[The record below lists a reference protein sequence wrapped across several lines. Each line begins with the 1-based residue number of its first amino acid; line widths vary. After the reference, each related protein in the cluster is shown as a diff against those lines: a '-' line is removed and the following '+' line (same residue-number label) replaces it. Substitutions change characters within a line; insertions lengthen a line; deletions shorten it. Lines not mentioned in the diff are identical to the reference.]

1 MKMFF
6 KLFAM
11 RVGFHIS
18 YETNIIVV
26 VVEII
31 QKSLCVLQFRDAIT
45 DVSIIWKHVL
55 KYFILHSAHGFS
67 FSFFLFL
74 PCHKTP
80 IHRKFEYV
88 YCEQNANTHKTFMDK
103 HNTIR
108 NLNFYC
114 LWVVCF
120 FFIHVYQIKCVLLS
134 HYYRILRITNQMPHI
149 HVLRVFFSLSSVYS
163 WNWISHW

>member
-1 MKMFF
+1 MFF

-55 KYFILHSAHGFS
+55 K
-67 FSFFLFL
+67 
-74 PCHKTP
+74 
-80 IHRKFEYV
+80 
-88 YCEQNANTHKTFMDK
+88 
-103 HNTIR
+103 
-108 NLNFYC
+108 
-114 LWVVCF
+114 
-120 FFIHVYQIKCVLLS
+120 
-134 HYYRILRITNQMPHI
+134 
-149 HVLRVFFSLSSVYS
+149 
-163 WNWISHW
+163 